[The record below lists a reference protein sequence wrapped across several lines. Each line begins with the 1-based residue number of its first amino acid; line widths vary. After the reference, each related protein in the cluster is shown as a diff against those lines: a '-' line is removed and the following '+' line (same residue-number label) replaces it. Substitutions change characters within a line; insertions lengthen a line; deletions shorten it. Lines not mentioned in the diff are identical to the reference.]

1 VKKISLKKLQK
12 IKNKNKDTKTMDNI
26 IPDYI
31 NKNFIKNIL
40 KDLVEE
46 DCGEEELIENVFLK
60 DKNIKKFKF
69 DLYNDTTIF
78 KYLENIYLINNNNS
92 CWLDCFIILYIFIFR
107 KYLTDILNNEDIDN
121 NNLFLLN
128 EFVNFIIQSL

>member
-1 VKKISLKKLQK
+1 MKKISLKKLQK

-78 KYLENIYLINNNNS
+78 KYLEIYI
-92 CWLDCFIILYIFIFR
+92 
-107 KYLTDILNNEDIDN
+107 
-121 NNLFLLN
+121 
-128 EFVNFIIQSL
+128 